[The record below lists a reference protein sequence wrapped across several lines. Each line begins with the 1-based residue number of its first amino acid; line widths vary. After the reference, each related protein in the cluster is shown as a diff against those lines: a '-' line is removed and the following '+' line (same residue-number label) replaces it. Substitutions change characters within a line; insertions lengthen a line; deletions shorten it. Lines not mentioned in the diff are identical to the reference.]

1 MTYIAIRT
9 DYAKIR
15 KVRRALRRQ
24 GVEAYLPAIV
34 HKRPRPK
41 AGKIIHKRHVT
52 PLMSYILARAPEH
65 QAARDLWL
73 HSIRETKDVR
83 GYVTIQNEP
92 AFIPERDIEAVKIAV
107 EKLRLDLSA
116 QKHKR
121 WLRKGGKAVF
131 KEGNGTWTGKIG
143 TIQEIKKRGVEL
155 EMMLFGAKRIV
166 TVQRDKL
173 EAA

>member
-1 MTYIAIRT
+1 MTFIAIRA
-9 DYAKIR
+9 DYSKLR
-15 KVRRALRRQ
+15 KVRRALRKQ
-24 GVEAYLPAIV
+24 GVEAYLPALV
-34 HKRPRPK
+34 HRRPRPK

-52 PLMSYILARAPEH
+52 PLMFYILAKAPEH

-92 AFIPERDIEAVKIAV
+92 AFIPERDVAAVKIAV
-107 EKLRLDLSA
+107 EKLRLDMAA

-121 WLRKGGKAVF
+121 WLRKGGKATI
-131 KEGNGTWTGKIG
+131 KDGSLAGKIG
-143 TIQEIKKRGVEL
+143 TIQEIKKKGIEL
-155 EMMLFGAKRIV
+155 EMMLFGAKRVV